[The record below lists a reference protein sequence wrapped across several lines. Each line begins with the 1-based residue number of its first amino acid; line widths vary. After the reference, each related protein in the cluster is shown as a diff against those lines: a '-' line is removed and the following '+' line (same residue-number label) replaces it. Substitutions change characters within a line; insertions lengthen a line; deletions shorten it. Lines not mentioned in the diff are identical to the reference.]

1 MSTPGPSLLFRGQT
15 GYILYAMPIL
25 ETRGLSAGYG
35 GAPVIREV
43 DLALE
48 KGEFV
53 SILGPNGSGKSTL
66 IRAIQGLLKD
76 TGGEVFLA
84 GLDLSGMGRRE
95 IARLVAFVPQFFDL
109 TFEFSVL
116 EVLTMGRYARQQR
129 FAGLSAEDRAIMDD
143 VLDMLEI
150 RHLAGKR
157 IAHLSGGE
165 RQRVYI
171 GRALAQDTPLLLLD
185 EPSSHLDINYGLEI
199 FQVLERLQKERG
211 KTILCAEH
219 NINLVVPFSQ
229 KIVFL
234 KDGRIRSQGAPAEMV
249 TRSRIKD
256 VFLADVDIRENLHSR
271 LPEIS
276 LVPRQRPA
284 P

>member
-1 MSTPGPSLLFRGQT
+1 
-15 GYILYAMPIL
+15 MPIL
-25 ETRGLSAGYG
+25 ETRGLFAGYG
-35 GAPVIREV
+35 GGPVIRGV
-43 DLALE
+43 DFALE
-48 KGEFV
+48 EGGFV

-66 IRAIQGLLKD
+66 IRAVQGLLKD
-76 TGGEVFLA
+76 TAGQIFLA
-84 GLDLSGMGRRE
+84 GRTLSGMGRRE

-109 TFEFSVL
+109 AFEFSVL
-116 EVLTMGRYARQQR
+116 EILTMGRYARQQR
-129 FAGLSAEDRAIMDD
+129 FAGLSAADREIIED

-150 RHLAGKR
+150 RHLAEKK

-165 RQRVYI
+165 RQRVFI

-199 FQVLERLQKERG
+199 FQLLERLQKERG

-234 KDGRIRSQGAPAEMV
+234 KDGRITSQGPPEAMV
-249 TRSRIKD
+249 TRARIKD
-256 VFLADVDIRENLHSR
+256 VFLADVDIRENLHSK

-276 LVPRQRPA
+276 LVPRQRPS

>member
-1 MSTPGPSLLFRGQT
+1 
-15 GYILYAMPIL
+15 MPLL
-25 ETRGLSAGYG
+25 ETRDLTAGYG
-35 GAPVIREV
+35 GAPVIRGV
-43 DLALE
+43 DFALE
-48 KGEFV
+48 EGEFV

-66 IRAIQGLLKD
+66 IRALQGLLQD
-76 TGGEVFLA
+76 TRGEVFLA
-84 GLDLSGMGRRE
+84 GRNLSGMGRRE
-95 IARLVAFVPQFFDL
+95 IARLAAFVPQFFDL

-129 FAGLSAEDRAIMDD
+129 FAGLSSEDRKIMDD

-150 RHLAGKR
+150 RHLAEKK

-165 RQRVYI
+165 RQRVTV

-199 FQVLERLQKERG
+199 FQILERLQKERG

-234 KDGRIRSQGAPAEMV
+234 KGGRILAEGPPGEMV
-249 TRSRIKD
+249 TRARIRD
-256 VFLADVDIRENLHSR
+256 VFLADVDIRENRHSK